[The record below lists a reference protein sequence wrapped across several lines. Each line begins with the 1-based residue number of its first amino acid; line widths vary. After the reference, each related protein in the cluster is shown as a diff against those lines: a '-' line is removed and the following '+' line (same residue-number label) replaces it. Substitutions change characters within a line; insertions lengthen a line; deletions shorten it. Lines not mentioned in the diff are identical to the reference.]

1 MGSRFTN
8 KDSFTQM
15 FVFDNLAGLDDW
27 QENCIMNEPVNAIY
41 KITIRIDIPKKK
53 YFTQKLR

>member
-1 MGSRFTN
+1 
-8 KDSFTQM
+8 M

-41 KITIRIDIPKKK
+41 KITIRIDIPKKNISHK
-53 YFTQKLR
+53 NYVKK